1 MPITALPSPWGIG
14 TMGRAARGFVDFLR
28 KSGQSCWQVLPI
40 GPTSFGDSPYQ
51 SFSSFAGNPYLIDLD
66 DLCADGLLDPW
77 DYQSLSW
84 GSDPARVD
92 YGLLYRQRFDV
103 LRKAVDRLWRREG
116 QALARFLHEERDWVY
131 DYALFMA
138 LKDHYHGAP
147 WSQWPEALRRRES
160 AAMKAASAG
169 LSRETAFWQGVQF
182 LFFRQWQA
190 LKDYAARQGIAI
202 LGDLPIYVAEDSADV
217 WANPSLFQMDETLRP
232 TEVAG
237 CPPDAFTADGQLW
250 GNPLFRWDEM
260 EKTGYRWWMQRIAHQ
275 FRFYD
280 MLRIDHFRGFDSYYA
295 IPFGDENARRGRWR
309 PGPGIGFFR
318 ELERQLGPRPII
330 AEDLGFLTPSVR
342 QLLAE
347 TGYPGMKVLE
357 FAFDSRDGGG
367 REYQPHNYPKNCV
380 AYVGTHDND
389 TVQGWC
395 KTADPGDVALALE
408 YVHADPWEGVHWS
421 MMRAIWMSGADLAIV
436 QMQDLLGLGS
446 EARINE
452 PSTVGHN
459 WQWRALPGF
468 DSPALAQRLHRQM
481 ELYERLPQAEEEPEG
496 DAEPDSEA
504 PAAAETEVEVQDTK
518 VHGPQAEGGK
528 VL

>member
-1 MPITALPSPWGIG
+1 MSQELTFAIPTLFGVEGLTA
-14 TMGRAARGFVDFLR
+14 D
-28 KSGQSCWQVLPI
+28 
-40 GPTSFGDSPYQ
+40 
-51 SFSSFAGNPYLIDLD
+51 
-66 DLCADGLLDPW
+66 
-77 DYQSLSW
+77 
-84 GSDPARVD
+84 
-92 YGLLYRQRFDV
+92 
-103 LRKAVDRLWRREG
+103 E
-116 QALARFLHEERDWVY
+116 
-131 DYALFMA
+131 
-138 LKDHYHGAP
+138 
-147 WSQWPEALRRRES
+147 LRR
-160 AAMKAASAG
+160 
-169 LSRETAFWQGVQF
+169 
-182 LFFRQWQA
+182 
-190 LKDYAARQGIAI
+190 
-202 LGDLPIYVAEDSADV
+202 LGMSQVRAENGRDSADV

-342 QLLAE
+342 QLLSE

-395 KTADPGDVALALE
+395 KTADPDDVALALE

-421 MMRAIWMSGADLAIV
+421 MMRAIWMSPADLAIV

-481 ELYERLPQAEEEPEG
+481 ELYERLPQAEAEPEE
-496 DAEPDSEA
+496 DDEPDIEA
-504 PAAAETEVEVQDTK
+504 PAAAEPEFEEQDAK
-518 VHGPQAEGGK
+518 AHSSQAEGGK